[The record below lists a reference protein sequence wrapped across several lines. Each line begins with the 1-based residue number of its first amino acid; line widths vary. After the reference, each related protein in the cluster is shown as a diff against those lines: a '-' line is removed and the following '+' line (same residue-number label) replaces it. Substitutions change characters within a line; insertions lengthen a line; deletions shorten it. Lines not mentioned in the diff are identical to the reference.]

1 MSDRFH
7 ADAYTGNVHDRS
19 DSLANDAWVAFTRLV
34 KSGRTTVSTDRS
46 ERRAVPTIR
55 HATRPDLY
63 AQVWVD
69 RHYMN
74 DMISTVAVGVLP
86 TTGDQLRTSVTIV
99 IEDTGSLFADDASEE
114 DVARVVLET
123 AAIHLGKAIQRHLDA
138 VPDAE
143 RSDGWTGPENR
154 YSLNYDDG
162 RLTATIRNASIATI
176 GADDGTATKIV
187 LPTPWNPM
195 RAHVDSRDVETDAG
209 LASRI
214 ETVLFLSTSFAF
226 SDANGRG
233 TGCTIKIKPV
243 LTRPTVVG
251 PMERLRAMND
261 VRNEAGDAMRL
272 HAGPDHPTVQA
283 LCA

>member
-46 ERRAVPTIR
+46 ERGAVPTIR

-69 RHYMN
+69 RYYMN

-86 TTGDQLRTSVTIV
+86 TTGDQLRTSVMI
-99 IEDTGSLFADDASEE
+99 ILDDAGSLFEDDASEE
-114 DVARVVLET
+114 DVAGIVLET

-143 RSDGWTGPENR
+143 RSDGWTAPENR
-154 YSLNYDDG
+154 YSLKCDEA
-162 RLTATIRNASIATI
+162 RIAKAIRDASIATI
-176 GADDGTATKIV
+176 GADDRTDARIS

-195 RAHVDSRDVETDAG
+195 RAHTNDRDVETDAG
-209 LASRI
+209 LAARI
-214 ETVLFLSTSFAF
+214 DTALFLSTSFTF
-226 SDANGRG
+226 SDGNGRG
-233 TGCTIKIKPV
+233 TSCTIKIKPV
-243 LTRPTVVG
+243 MTRPTVVG

-261 VRNEAGDAMRL
+261 VRNAA
-272 HAGPDHPTVQA
+272 ATA
-283 LCA
+283 